1 MLHGVQLTVSNYF
14 QKIKIRLYVKT
25 FHLKAGFAS
34 PLSATFKNHICFTVF
49 CLCYFNQL
57 LSHRSLQP
65 FVIRLRVLQ
74 PCGKSSIL
82 ELLPQHCVPS
92 PAHLLTLFNLP
103 CLLTACTGDSHWQ
116 MRFQQLDDSISKRD
130 WTHFYSSARSGQV
143 HCALTRLLY
152 EFK

>member
-1 MLHGVQLTVSNYF
+1 MLRLFTLRQGLLVHF
-14 QKIKIRLYVKT
+14 QRLLKTTYVLQ
-25 FHLKAGFAS
+25 F
-34 PLSATFKNHICFTVF
+34 F

-116 MRFQQLDDSISKRD
+116 MSFQQLDDSISKRD